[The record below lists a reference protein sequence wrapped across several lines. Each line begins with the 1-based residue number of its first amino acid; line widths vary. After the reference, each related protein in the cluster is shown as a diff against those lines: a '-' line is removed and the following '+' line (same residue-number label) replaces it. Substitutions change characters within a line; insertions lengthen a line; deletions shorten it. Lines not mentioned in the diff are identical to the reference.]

1 MAYESRETAH
11 TLPAATSL
19 NGRVHHEAEEGSES
33 FFSSPEMAQ
42 NVLASIEQFAGGAE
56 TVTLEQLRSEVAQ
69 SSKLRKTRVS

>member
-19 NGRVHHEAEEGSES
+19 NGRVHHEAEEGDES
-33 FFSSPEMAQ
+33 FFSSPEMERD
-42 NVLASIEQFAGGAE
+42 VLASIKQFVGGVE